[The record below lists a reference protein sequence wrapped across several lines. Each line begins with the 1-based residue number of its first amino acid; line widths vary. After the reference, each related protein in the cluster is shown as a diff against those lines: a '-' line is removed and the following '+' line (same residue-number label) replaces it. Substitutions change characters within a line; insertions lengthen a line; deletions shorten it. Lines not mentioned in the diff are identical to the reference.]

1 MNNFIRFIGAI
12 PIIFAA
18 VIAIVITIFC
28 TPFMV
33 LFINVF
39 RGNENIVN
47 AVRTTYCLPTRAV
60 HDAYAWLHEV
70 TT

>member
-1 MNNFIRFIGAI
+1 MNNFIRLIGAI
-12 PIIFAA
+12 PIIFAE
-18 VIAIVITIFC
+18 VIAIVITIFI

-33 LFINVF
+33 LFITAF

-47 AVRTTYCLPTRAV
+47 AVRTTYCLPTRV
-60 HDAYAWLHEV
+60 VRDAYAWLHEV